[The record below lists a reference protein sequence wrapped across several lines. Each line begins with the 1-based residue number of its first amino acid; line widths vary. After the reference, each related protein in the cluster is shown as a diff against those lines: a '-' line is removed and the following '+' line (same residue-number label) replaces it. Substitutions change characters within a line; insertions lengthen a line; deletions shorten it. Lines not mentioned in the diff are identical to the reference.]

1 MVQEVIHGAVAPV
14 AVVPIAG
21 VEVTVVRTTTVA
33 AVTTGVTVPVIGTVE
48 AAAMVIPGHRVTIR
62 DGTPGKM
69 IVRGVATS
77 EMIPT
82 NRIPEI
88 VVPRIVSGPVR
99 IIPHRV
105 VVAEITAAE
114 AVAENITVGMVVEQV
129 VAVAHPAGTMMV
141 AAHPTTNVALNIIHR
156 RLAAVAAAAV
166 AVVVALAVIG
176 WIIAAA
182 AEDAV
187 AVIDPENRWG
197 RQGRLY
203 HGTQEAVDHRWVDHR
218 WVRAIRFLCRQFV
231 GDRLEVGLLVVSGTM
246 DAAG

>member
-1 MVQEVIHGAVAPV
+1 MPEVVIRGAVGPV
-14 AVVPIAG
+14 AVVRIAEA
-21 VEVTVVRTTTVA
+21 EVTVVRTTTVA
-33 AVTTGVTVPVIGTVE
+33 AAITGVTAHVIGTVE
-48 AAAMVIPGHRVTIR
+48 AEATIPGHPVTIQG
-62 DGTPGKM
+62 GTPGKM
-69 IVRGVATS
+69 IARVEATS
-77 EMIPT
+77 ETILT
-82 NRIPEI
+82 SRIHEI
-88 VVPRIVSGPVR
+88 VVPLIVSGPAR

-156 RLAAVAAAAV
+156 RLAAVAAAEA
-166 AVVVALAVIG
+166 VVALAVIG

-182 AEDAV
+182 AGDAV

-203 HGTQEAVDHRWVDHR
+203 HGIQEVVAQRWVDHR
-218 WVRAIRFLCRQFV
+218 WVRAIRFRCRQFA
-231 GDRLEVGLLVVSGTM
+231 GDRHEVGLLVVSGTM